1 MNEKQNNK
9 LDIEDQLA
17 NFTDLILEKT
27 AKKDENPFAPDPE
40 LRALEETVL
49 RLKKTFQED
58 RPNEAIL
65 TRMHKNIVTQWQQEK
80 NRKSEHSWEKW
91 IPSRQ
96 KWIPQR
102 SRQQLSMLS
111 FAAMVLVVF
120 FISIFFFNGVY
131 TDQPAATGQNLTAGF
146 LVTIIAVIV
155 FAISFFRRNR

>member
-49 RLKKTFQED
+49 RLKKTFRED

-102 SRQQLSMLS
+102 SRQRATMLS
-111 FAAMVLVVF
+111 YAALVLGVLLVSVF
-120 FISIFFFNGVY
+120 LFNGAY